1 MCYSKNPDPTTTH
14 DQNPDR
20 PPASPAPAWGICEN
34 MLGDTLHM
42 FGDVE
47 GTHTYKWGSKRFT
60 CAMKNKH
67 YIYNV
72 YIFVTH
78 YSILYT

>member
-1 MCYSKNPDPTTTH
+1 MCYSKKPDPTTTH

-34 MLGDTLHM
+34 MLGDILHM

-47 GTHTYKWGSKRFT
+47 GT
-60 CAMKNKH
+60 
-67 YIYNV
+67 IYV
-72 YIFVTH
+72 YIHINGVENVSH
-78 YSILYT
+78 VP